1 MAFPGGSAYAMVRD
15 ISEGYLQVTV
25 RSFKMFTRADL
36 DQLTMEFDRLLR
48 ELRAEQPDLD
58 NHPELQ
64 KKQRKLQRVNTALV
78 VLRAFR
84 SGQKSG

>member
-15 ISEGYLQVTV
+15 ISEGYLLVTE
-25 RSFKMFTRADL
+25 RTFKMFTRPDL
-36 DQLTMEFDRLLR
+36 EQLGFEFDRLLR

-58 NHPELQ
+58 NHAELQ

-84 SGQKSG
+84 AKQNRG